1 MKPWYRNS
9 TLQMDDPEMEWIQNQ
24 DAASCAVWEWLKSDC
39 QKHETDQI
47 RQLSDI
53 DKDVVAKRLGINS
66 PRFSQISQHL
76 QTLGWISQDLRI
88 SKWSKWQSARTPEE
102 DAMRKKA
109 EYWKAKASELQ
120 GVTSDKTESEKDV
133 SLATSQNLP
142 LYPIDER
149 RGEENK
155 EKTPIIP
162 KGDEFGVRN
171 VECGMKS
178 QKLEAKHL
186 LKSQELQIWDA
197 YPKKAGKPKALLSIR
212 KAIAKRSFDDLLD
225 LTKKYARAVQSMEP
239 AFIPHPQKWFNHER
253 YNDDPSTWTRS
264 TQKKHAPD
272 MGPRRVGSV

>member
-9 TLQMDDPEMEWIQNQ
+9 TLQMDDPEMEWLQSK
-24 DAASCAVWEWLKSDC
+24 DSASCAVWEWLKGDC

-53 DKDVVAKRLGINS
+53 DKEMVSKRLGIDS
-66 PRFSQISQHL
+66 PRFSQISQSL
-76 QTLGWISQDLRI
+76 QALGWISQDLRI
-88 SKWSKWQSARTPEE
+88 TNWPKWQAARTPEE
-102 DAMRKKA
+102 DRFRKQA

-120 GVTSDKTESEKDV
+120 GVTANQVESKIEV
-133 SLATSQNLP
+133 SPAVSQNLP

-155 EKTPIIP
+155 EKTPIVPIN
-162 KGDEFGVRN
+162 GD
-171 VECGMKS
+171 
-178 QKLEAKHL
+178 KLEARKL

>member
-9 TLQMDDPEMEWIQNQ
+9 TLQMDDPEMEWLQTQ
-24 DAASCAVWEWLKSDC
+24 DAASCAVWEWFKSDC

-47 RQLSDI
+47 RQLSEI
-53 DKDVVAKRLGINS
+53 DKVVVAKRLGIDS

-88 SKWSKWQSARTPEE
+88 AKWSKWQSSRTPEE
-102 DAMRKKA
+102 DAMRKKV

-120 GVTSDKTESEKDV
+120 GVTSAETEPEKTV
-133 SLATSQNLP
+133 SPTTSQNLP
-142 LYPIDER
+142 QYPIDER

-155 EKTPIIP
+155 EKTPIVPIN
-162 KGDEFGVRN
+162 GD
-171 VECGMKS
+171 
-178 QKLEAKHL
+178 KLEARKL

-197 YPKKAGKPKALLSIR
+197 YPKKAGKPKALISIR
-212 KAIAKRSFDDLLD
+212 KALGKRSFEDLLD

-272 MGPRRVGSV
+272 MGPRRVGSL